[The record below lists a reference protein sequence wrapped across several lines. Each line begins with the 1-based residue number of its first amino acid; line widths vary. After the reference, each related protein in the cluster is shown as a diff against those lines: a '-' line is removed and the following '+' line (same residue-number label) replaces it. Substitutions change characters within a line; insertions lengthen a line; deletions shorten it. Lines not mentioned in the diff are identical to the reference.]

1 MERRKFIALSGAAV
15 VWPHGAYAQSA
26 AKVNRVGL
34 ILTRSPEST
43 RSRPRAEPSRT
54 FVHGLR
60 ALGYIEGQNLVLE
73 RRSAEGKFDRFA
85 EIATELVRARVDVIV
100 TVSLEMAKEAKH
112 VTSGDQPQDSKGVGA
127 HRAAGAPRP
136 R

>member
-1 MERRKFIALSGAAV
+1 M
-15 VWPHGAYAQSA
+15 
-26 AKVNRVGL
+26 
-34 ILTRSPEST
+34 
-43 RSRPRAEPSRT
+43 
-54 FVHGLR
+54 HGLR

-100 TVSLEMAKEAKH
+100 TVSLEMAKEAER
-112 VTSGDQPQDSKGVGA
+112 VTSGDKPQDSKGVGA